1 MTNTPTKFA
10 ITPPEFSIQQIYLK
24 DASLESPRSPQIFQ
38 EEWKPELNLQF
49 SMNTNKLADSQY
61 ESILQITATASVQGK
76 TIFLIE
82 IKQAGFFTLKGFTDE
97 QIQQTLS
104 ITCPTILF
112 PYAREAISNLVTKA
126 GFPSLYL
133 SPVNFEALYTQQA
146 QAQHDETI
154 H

>member
-1 MTNTPTKFA
+1 
-10 ITPPEFSIQQIYLK
+10 
-24 DASLESPRSPQIFQ
+24 
-38 EEWKPELNLQF
+38 
-49 SMNTNKLADSQY
+49 MNTNKLADSQY